1 MKHSR
6 KKNARRYIVA
16 ASIGALLSAGVA
28 TGAYAG
34 APTEPSAPSAPSAP
48 AYQPE
53 MVKALATTLG
63 VSEKA
68 AVRRL
73 DREAEQQDRFAEL
86 RKDRVHTL
94 GAFFAKDGS
103 LIVNAADAEAAK
115 DVRAAGLTAR
125 VPERGE
131 SELDR
136 IKAQLDAKA
145 LKSAPAGVSAWSVD
159 LASDTVTVKVN
170 GDSDAATRSFLKAAK
185 SNGDAVRVVK
195 GQEKLETQ
203 AVVPPGSRMTFNG
216 YLCSVG
222 YGAKDRSGRQVL
234 VTAGHC
240 IEDLPALAYNGTRF
254 AKGTHTRF
262 ALGTRSVD
270 MGIAAVDAGHSIG
283 LDVTTYGRAGTVP
296 VKGSKRAPSGAAL
309 CKSGQ
314 TTQWTCGRVGSY
326 NVSVTY
332 TDQNGGPDT
341 VVTGLASSSVCTQ
354 GGDSGGAY
362 ISGDQAQGMTSGGP
376 SNQRCNGQVNSPG
389 SSYFQPLDDALA
401 YYGLTLN
408 TK

>member
-6 KKNARRYIVA
+6 KKNARRSVVA
-16 ASIGALLSAGVA
+16 ASIGVLLSAGVA

-34 APTEPSAPSAPSAP
+34 TTSEPSATSAP

-73 DREAEQQDRFAEL
+73 DREADQQDRFAEL
-86 RKDRVHTL
+86 RKDRVDTL
-94 GAFFAKDGS
+94 GAFFAEDGS
-103 LIVNAADAEAAK
+103 LVVNAADAEAAK
-115 DVRAAGLTAR
+115 DVRAAGLTVR

-136 IKAQLDAKA
+136 IKARLDAEA
-145 LKSAPAGVSAWSVD
+145 LGSAPAGVSAWSVD
-159 LASDTVTVKVN
+159 LASDTVTVEVN
-170 GDSDAATRSFLKAAK
+170 GDSDAATRSFLKAAR

-195 GQEKLETQ
+195 GQGKLETQ

-222 YGAKDRSGRQVL
+222 YGAKDRSGKQVL

-270 MGIAAVDAGHSIG
+270 MGIASVDAGHSIG

-296 VKGSKRAPSGAAL
+296 VRGSKRAPSGAAL

-314 TTQWTCGRVGSY
+314 TTNWTCGKVGSY

>member
-6 KKNARRYIVA
+6 KKNARRSVVA
-16 ASIGALLSAGVA
+16 ASIGVLLSAGVA

-34 APTEPSAPSAPSAP
+34 TTSEPSSPSAP

-73 DREAEQQDRFAEL
+73 DREADQQDRFAEL
-86 RKDRVHTL
+86 RKDRVDTL
-94 GAFFAKDGS
+94 GAFFAEDGS
-103 LIVNAADAEAAK
+103 LVVNAADAEAAV
-115 DVRAAGLTAR
+115 DVRAAGLKAR

-136 IKAQLDAKA
+136 IKARLDAEA
-145 LKSAPAGVSAWSVD
+145 LGSAPAGVSAWSVD
-159 LASDTVTVKVN
+159 LASDTVTVEVN
-170 GDSDAATRSFLKAAK
+170 GDSDAATRSFLEAAR

-222 YGAKDRSGRQVL
+222 YGAKDRGGKQVL

-270 MGIAAVDAGHSIG
+270 MGIASVDAGHSIG

-296 VKGSKRAPSGAAL
+296 VRGSKRAPSGAAL

-314 TTQWTCGRVGSY
+314 TTNWTCGKVGSY

>member
-1 MKHSR
+1 MKHGR
-6 KKNARRYIVA
+6 NNARTYLVA
-16 ASIGALLSAGVA
+16 ASIGVLLSAGAA
-28 TGAYAG
+28 TGAHAG
-34 APTEPSAPSAPSAP
+34 TVPEPSAP

-53 MVKALATTLG
+53 MVQALAESLG

-68 AVRRL
+68 AVARL
-73 DREAEQQDRFAEL
+73 DREARQQDRFAEL
-86 RKDRVHTL
+86 RKDRVDTL
-94 GAFFAKDGS
+94 GAFFAADGS
-103 LIVNAADAEAAK
+103 LVVNAADAEAAEQ
-115 DVRAAGLTAR
+115 VRAAGLKVR

-131 SELDR
+131 AALDR

-145 LKSAPAGVSAWSVD
+145 VRSAPAGVSAWSVD
-159 LASDTVTVKVN
+159 LASDTVTVEVN
-170 GDSDAATRSFLKAAK
+170 GASDAATRAFLKAAK
-185 SNGDAVRVVK
+185 SNGDAVRVVE
-195 GQEKLETQ
+195 GRTKLETQ
-203 AVVPPGSRMTFNG
+203 AVVPPGSRMTFDG

-222 YGAKDRSGRQVL
+222 YGATDRSGNQVL

-240 IEDLPALAYNGTRF
+240 VEDLPALSYNGSRF
-254 AKGTHTRF
+254 ATATHTRF
-262 ALGTRSVD
+262 ALGARSVD
-270 MGIAAVDAGHSIG
+270 MGIAAVDSDDSIG
-283 LDVTTYGRAGTVP
+283 LDVTTYGKAGAVP
-296 VKGSKRAPSGAAL
+296 VRGSKRAPSGAAL

-314 TTQWTCGRVGSY
+314 TTGWTCGKVGSY

-376 SNQRCNGQVNSPG
+376 SGQRCGGGVNARG

-401 YYGLTLN
+401 YYGLRLN

>member
-34 APTEPSAPSAPSAP
+34 TTEEPSAPAAAP

-68 AVRRL
+68 AVERL

-86 RKDRVHTL
+86 REDRVSTL
-94 GAFFAKDGS
+94 GAFFTKDGS
-103 LIVNAADAEAAK
+103 LVVNAADAGAAK
-115 DVRAAGLTAR
+115 EVRAAGLTAR

-159 LASDTVTVKVN
+159 LASDTVTVEVN

-222 YGAKDRSGRQVL
+222 YGAKDRNGKQVL

-270 MGIAAVDAGHSIG
+270 MGIAAVDAGNSIG

-314 TTQWTCGRVGSY
+314 TTNWTCGKVGSY

>member
-1 MKHSR
+1 MTHG

-28 TGAYAG
+28 TGAHAG
-34 APTEPSAPSAPSAP
+34 TAARAAAPASAP

-53 MVKALATTLG
+53 MVEALATTLG
-63 VSEKA
+63 VGEKA
-68 AVRRL
+68 AVERL

-86 RKDRVHTL
+86 RKDRVDTL
-94 GAFFAKDGS
+94 GAFFAEDGA
-103 LIVNAADAEAAK
+103 LVVNAADAQAAK
-115 DVRAAGLTAR
+115 EVRAAGLRAR
-125 VPERGE
+125 VPEHGE
-131 SELDR
+131 SELGR
-136 IKAQLDAKA
+136 IKARLDARA
-145 LKSAPAGVSAWSVD
+145 LRSAPAGVSAWSVD
-159 LASDTVTVKVN
+159 LASDTVTVEVN
-170 GDSDAATRSFLKAAK
+170 GASDAATRGFLKAAK

-195 GQEKLETQ
+195 GRKKLETQ

-222 YGAKDRSGRQVL
+222 YGAKDRNGRQVL

-240 IEDLPALAYNGTRF
+240 IEDLPVLAYNGARF
-254 AKGTHTRF
+254 AQGAHTRF
-262 ALGTRSVD
+262 AVGARSVD
-270 MGIAAVDAGHSIG
+270 MGIATVDAGHAIG
-283 LDVTTYGRAGTVP
+283 LDITTYGKTGTVP
-296 VKGSKRAPSGAAL
+296 VRGGKRAPSGAAL

-314 TTQWTCGRVGSY
+314 TTGWTCGKVGSY

-362 ISGDQAQGMTSGGP
+362 VSGDQAQGMTSGGP
-376 SNQRCNGQVNSPG
+376 SGQRCNGQVNSPG

-401 YYGLTLN
+401 YYGLTLT